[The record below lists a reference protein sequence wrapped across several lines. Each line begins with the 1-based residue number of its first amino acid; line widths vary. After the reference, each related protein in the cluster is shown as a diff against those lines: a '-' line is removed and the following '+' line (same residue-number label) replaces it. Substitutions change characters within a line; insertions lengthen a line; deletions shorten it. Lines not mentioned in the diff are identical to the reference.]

1 MRGRATRVVLPTLVV
16 LGLVAFVAIASTGST
31 PRGSGDARPPSESL
45 LDTLFSLGI
54 VAVVAGG
61 VLLLY
66 GLMQR
71 KAIAQEVA
79 SGRYRRTSLFAWMVF
94 VAIFSA
100 LSYWRIQGW
109 NPPAQQAVEE
119 EPPFGGGP
127 IVPTT
132 PDQKP
137 SVVYEPSVSWIPIA
151 IVVGL
156 VVAAVIAYVVAE
168 RRSRAGRRG
177 SGQLAED
184 LAVVLDETLDDL
196 RAETDP
202 RRAIIAA
209 YARMERVL
217 AANGIARRPAETSD
231 EYLARVLGDLALGS
245 DAVAR
250 LTALFTQAKFSHHSI
265 DSTMKEEAI
274 DALERVRDELR
285 QAEEIR
291 LQPAAEAQ
299 TVEASS

>member
-1 MRGRATRVVLPTLVV
+1 M
-16 LGLVAFVAIASTGST
+16 
-31 PRGSGDARPPSESL
+31 
-45 LDTLFSLGI
+45 
-54 VAVVAGG
+54 
-61 VLLLY
+61 
-66 GLMQR
+66 
-71 KAIAQEVA
+71 
-79 SGRYRRTSLFAWMVF
+79 
-94 VAIFSA
+94 
-100 LSYWRIQGW
+100 
-109 NPPAQQAVEE
+109 
-119 EPPFGGGP
+119 
-127 IVPTT
+127 
-132 PDQKP
+132 
-137 SVVYEPSVSWIPIA
+137 SWIPIA

-291 LQPAAEAQ
+291 RQPA
-299 TVEASS
+299 VEARPVEGSS